1 MQKGWLPPEPA
12 APLAESNLLGEENR
26 HLLHL
31 FYDLDKEIFDLC
43 MKKESKDSD
52 HVKYV
57 DVRQEEPNKPSA
69 PPNTSSMHIPASE
82 GWQWGSLEDCM
93 AKQRLPTTVDENI
106 NQDELVQTVLTRNML
121 SMASTGS
128 SDMPSV
134 VMSAGSSSNMPSIVS
149 TGTFQDA
156 TRRRVP
162 KMMAAEKDDGWREV
176 KVQYHDK
183 DNTCGD
189 VCEEVRI
196 DRNMSIVSDISS
208 VSDVGKKMRKESR
221 EGLLDKHL
229 LQRPKVTTH
238 NVHGLES
245 TGHSKDQRR
254 MHIFD
259 RIKEERKNQDW
270 EDIVGPN
277 WKQT

>member
-1 MQKGWLPPEPA
+1 
-12 APLAESNLLGEENR
+12 
-26 HLLHL
+26 
-31 FYDLDKEIFDLC
+31 
-43 MKKESKDSD
+43 
-52 HVKYV
+52 
-57 DVRQEEPNKPSA
+57 
-69 PPNTSSMHIPASE
+69 
-82 GWQWGSLEDCM
+82 M

-106 NQDELVQTVLTRNML
+106 NQDESVQTVLTRNML

-134 VMSAGSSSNMPSIVS
+134 VMSTGSSSNMPSIVS

-162 KMMAAEKDDGWREV
+162 KMMAVKKDDGWEEV
-176 KVQYHDK
+176 KVQYDDK

-196 DRNMSIVSDISS
+196 DRNTSIVSDISS
-208 VSDVGKKMRKESR
+208 VSDVGKNMKKESR

-229 LQRPKVTTH
+229 LRRPEVTTH
-238 NVHGLES
+238 NVHSLES
-245 TGHSKDQRR
+245 TGRSKDQRR

-259 RIKEERKNQDW
+259 RIKEERKNHDW
-270 EDIVGPN
+270 EDIVSP
-277 WKQT
+277 K